1 MKIAY
6 LINQYPT
13 VSHSFIRR
21 EIQALERRGLE
32 VVRFSVRPP
41 GDLVDVA
48 DKEEVSRTRV
58 LLASGW
64 VPLAMATL
72 GAVVQHPLRFAQ
84 ALRVA
89 TSMARQSD
97 GGFLRHMIYLAEAC
111 LLGRWL
117 QDAGVTHLHAHCGTN
132 PAIVLQ
138 ITNHERSAR

>member
-6 LINQYPT
+6 LINQYPK

-32 VVRFSVRPP
+32 VVRFSVRPT
-41 GDLVDVA
+41 GDWVDAA
-48 DKEEVSRTRV
+48 DKEEAACTRIV
-58 LLASGW
+58 LASGW
-64 VPLAMATL
+64 VAFGMAAL
-72 GAVVQHPLRFAQ
+72 GAVMQSPFRFAK

-97 GGFLRHMIYLAEAC
+97 GGFLRHIIYLAEAC

-117 QDAGVTHLHAHCGTN
+117 QDAAVTHLGLDHGVGH
-132 PAIVLQ
+132 
-138 ITNHERSAR
+138 R